1 MREILNEY
9 RASEK
14 GDHMD
19 EMTSKEFKTVLEMV
33 IMIIEAASTKEEAV
47 EKLKSLDIL
56 KND

>member
-1 MREILNEY
+1 
-9 RASEK
+9 
-14 GDHMD
+14 MD